1 MEHSYIW
8 WEIINRRWDTKF
20 GDGLPEC
27 MKHALGKIFD
37 SYEAMDHELARDEK
51 YSMAYLK
58 NFVCYY
64 NSLLTIKSIYTSSTK
79 SYTKNVYFDIMIYIY
94 IYVNFLM
101 Y

>member
-8 WEIINRRWDTKF
+8 WEIINRRIYLVEHSYTKF
-20 GDGLPEC
+20 GDGLQDC
-27 MKHALGKIFD
+27 MKHALGKNFD

-94 IYVNFLM
+94 M
-101 Y
+101 